1 MDTTPPT
8 SSLSAS
14 GTQGSSGWYISDVTV
29 SITASDSSP
38 ISSTNYRIN
47 GGSWQIY
54 TGPFTVNAD
63 GSTTVEYYSKDSL
76 GNTES
81 TKSSI
86 VKIDRQ
92 APSTSSGVSGYTV
105 TLSSTDTNSG
115 VASVN
120 YRIGSTGTWTKYTGP
135 FVAGQAGQSPVV
147 YYYAVDNAG
156 NTETTRSMQIGA
168 TDSIAP
174 STSASLTGTMGKNGW
189 YVSSVNVRL
198 SATDNVAVK
207 TTYYRWQGSTYWS
220 TYLTSFTT
228 TSDGSKVLEYYSVD
242 SVGNVEATK
251 KVSINIDK
259 ISPSTTI
266 SVSGSTVTL
275 SAFDSRS
282 GVSSIQYRVDGGM
295 WTTYSRPFTVSTY
308 SLARTVEYRATDLA
322 GNVESTKSKTI
333 GLSAQLASEDSRD
346 QSGMAKIT
354 DLPFISDMG
363 GGSAAFAGL
372 FIGGLMICLGAAL
385 VVRRRDRSG

>member
-1 MDTTPPT
+1 
-8 SSLSAS
+8 
-14 GTQGSSGWYISDVTV
+14 
-29 SITASDSSP
+29 
-38 ISSTNYRIN
+38 
-47 GGSWQIY
+47 
-54 TGPFTVNAD
+54 
-63 GSTTVEYYSKDSL
+63 VEYYSKDSV
-76 GNTES
+76 GNTEG

-86 VKIDRQ
+86 VRIDRQ

-156 NTETTRSMQIGA
+156 NSETVRSTQIGA
-168 TDSIAP
+168 IDSVAP
-174 STSASLTGTMGKNGW
+174 STSSSLSGTLGKNGW
-189 YVSSVNVRL
+189 YVSSVTVRL
-198 SATDNVAVK
+198 SATDNLAVK

-228 TSDGSKVLEYYSVD
+228 TLDGSKVLEYYSVD

-251 KVSINIDK
+251 KVTINIDK

-266 SVSGSTVTL
+266 SVSGSTVTMT
-275 SAFDSRS
+275 AFDSRS
-282 GVSSIQYRVDGGM
+282 GVSGIQYRVDGGM

-308 SLARTVEYRATDLA
+308 SVARTVEYRATDMA
-322 GNVESTKSKTI
+322 GNVESTKSKSI
-333 GLSAQLASEDSRD
+333 GLSGQLASEDTGD
-346 QSGMAKIT
+346 WSGLAEII

-363 GGSAAFAGL
+363 GGNATTPGV

-385 VVRRRDRSG
+385 VIGRRGRSDR